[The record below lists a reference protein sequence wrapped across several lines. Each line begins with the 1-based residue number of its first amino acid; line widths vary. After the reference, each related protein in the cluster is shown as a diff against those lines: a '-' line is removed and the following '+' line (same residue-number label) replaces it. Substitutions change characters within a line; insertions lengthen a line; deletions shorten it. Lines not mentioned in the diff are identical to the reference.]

1 MNIIRHFVEVAGA
14 DRIVWGADAPLF
26 SMAQQLCKV
35 LFANISDE
43 DKEKILYRNAA
54 KLFPC
59 CEFATTGQI
68 PVAKDDHLIQNI

>member
-1 MNIIRHFVEVAGA
+1 
-14 DRIVWGADAPLF
+14 
-26 SMAQQLCKV
+26 MAQQLCKV

-59 CEFATTGQI
+59 R
-68 PVAKDDHLIQNI
+68 